1 MLKKSIPRAFTLIEL
16 LVVIS
21 IIALL
26 IALLLPALGK
36 ARESAIK
43 IQCLANLKQMAT
55 SNTAFAADNNGDS
68 VPGSDDGMGTGVYA
82 IWRDNPRGSWKLQKG
97 VESDNYRRFGLYRRP
112 GVLVNEGYSDTP
124 DSLYCPAVT
133 RNHPW
138 LRPGGIMPSIP
149 SQSGWFYE
157 NERPADIRIMGMSY
171 HYRETFGGKPYK
183 TGVNASG
190 KGFSFN
196 HILNMQKHPT
206 DMVLLA
212 DAFSDPDRGIADAH
226 RDGYNFAR
234 LDGSGM
240 YYLDPSNEVDNFNG
254 GNGYFGNTRLLER
267 AFETFRWGEVVNVN
281 TLARS

>member
-1 MLKKSIPRAFTLIEL
+1 MLHRNKPRAFTLIEL

-36 ARESAIK
+36 ARESAMK
-43 IQCLANLKQMAT
+43 IQCLANLKMLAT

-68 VPGSDDGMGTGVYA
+68 VPGSDNGMGTGVYA
-82 IWRDNPRGSWKLQKG
+82 IWRDNPPGSWKTTNAAKY
-97 VESDNYRRFGLYRRP
+97 NRFGFYRRP

-124 DSLYCPAVT
+124 ESLYCPSVT

-149 SQSGWFYE
+149 SQSGWFYDF
-157 NERPADIRIMGMSY
+157 ERPADIRIMGMSY
-171 HYRETFGGKPYK
+171 HYRETFAGKDYK
-183 TGVNASG
+183 SGVNAPAQG
-190 KGFSFN
+190 ASFN
-196 HILNMQKHPT
+196 NILNMQKHSS

-240 YYLDPSNEVDNFNG
+240 YYLDPNGEIDKFNG
-254 GNGYFGNTRLLER
+254 GSGYFGNTRLLER
-267 AFETFRWGEVVNVN
+267 AFETFRHGEVVNQS
-281 TLARS
+281 TLAP